1 MIQALSA
8 YYYFKYENNNQNN
21 NDNINDYNS
30 NYNSNNRNNDNNYGI
45 NNYDNSNILKNNF
58 NNNDTDGVTK
68 YFILQFLYRAYTF
81 VTYSIFP
88 VLSTYSP
95 WKVVL
100 TCPLWFVLAHIH
112 HCIEK
117 IKNGFTVKEAVAGK
131 ILFNFICNIAVLL
144 VFFILLIF
152 QFLFSCFLLYSK

>member
-1 MIQALSA
+1 MIPALSA
-8 YYYFKYENNNQNN
+8 YYYFKYENNNNNNN

-30 NYNSNNRNNDNNYGI
+30 NYNGNNGNNRNNDNNYGI
-45 NNYDNSNILKNNF
+45 NNYDTHTNSPNNNM
-58 NNNDTDGVTK
+58 NNNDTDNVTK

-131 ILFNFICNIAVLL
+131 T
-144 VFFILLIF
+144 FF
-152 QFLFSCFLLYSK
+152 

>member
-1 MIQALSA
+1 MIPALSA

-131 ILFNFICNIAVLL
+131 T
-144 VFFILLIF
+144 FFCCIV
-152 QFLFSCFLLYSK
+152 